1 LIGEVFIVLYFLI
14 FLSGFI
20 DSIAGGGGLI
30 SVPAYQATLSD
41 ASLVLGSNKFS
52 AVFGTA
58 ASAFKFIK
66 SKKFHREA
74 AAVSVV
80 FSLIGSWLGARAA
93 LAVPTYVTRLII
105 IILTP
110 FIAVFILTKKDFGAD
125 KKYSLKK
132 ILLLT
137 APISFLTGAYDG
149 FFGPG
154 TGAFLAICFTS
165 IVGFDIITASGNARI
180 ANFASN
186 FAAAITFIASGKIDY
201 RVAAPCAVISALGS
215 FLGSRLAVKNG
226 VKIIRPI
233 FIVVLT
239 ALLAT
244 CVFQLLK

>member
-1 LIGEVFIVLYFLI
+1 MPVLIFLI

-30 SVPAYQATLSD
+30 SVPAYQAILPD

-52 AVFGTA
+52 AVFGAA

-66 SKKFHREA
+66 AKKVRREA
-74 AAVSVV
+74 AAVSVI
-80 FSLIGSWLGARAA
+80 FSLVGSWLGARAA
-93 LAVPTYVTRLII
+93 LAVPVYVTRLLI

-110 FIAVFILTKKDFGAD
+110 FIAVFILTKKDFGVD

-137 APISFLTGAYDG
+137 APISFFIGAYDG

-154 TGAFLAICFTS
+154 TGAFMAICFTS
-165 IVGFDIITASGNARI
+165 VVGFDIITASGNARV

-186 FAAAITFIASGKIDY
+186 FAAAVTFIVSGKIDY
-201 RVAAPCAVISALGS
+201 RAAVPAAASVLGS

-226 VKIIRPI
+226 AKIIRPI
-233 FIVVLT
+233 FIVVL
-239 ALLAT
+239 ASLLAT
-244 CVFQLLK
+244 CAYQLLLLKQNN